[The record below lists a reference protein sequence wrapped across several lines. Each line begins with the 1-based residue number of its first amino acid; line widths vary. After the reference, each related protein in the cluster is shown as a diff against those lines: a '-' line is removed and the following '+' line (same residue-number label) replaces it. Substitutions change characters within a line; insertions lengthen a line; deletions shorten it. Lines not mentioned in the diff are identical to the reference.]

1 MQSGEH
7 LSRSVPEAGIFSLCC
22 VLIAFAA
29 TSAIGQVPQRAV
41 DAPGG
46 LDSRTISPEQQA
58 LNGLPHYRPQEQVSG
73 TIRLWGHGAPV
84 LDFMGMLVK
93 SWEEGFQKYQPGV
106 KFEYDMYGTASAMGA
121 LYAGKG
127 DIAILGQEI
136 YPFEMAAFEQVKH
149 YPPLGIEIATG
160 SVDVRNFDFAISV
173 FVNKSNPLSQ
183 ITVDQIDKVFAW
195 HEGGKTANI
204 ETWGQLGLK
213 GEWADKPIHLYGWYE
228 SDIFS
233 TFVEN
238 AALDGSH
245 QWRCGMKQYAH
256 IHRPDG
262 TIYDSGQQ
270 ILDDL
275 SNDPYGMALSNVR
288 YLNERDAAKPLALAR
303 TSAGPYY
310 AATKE
315 TLINRQ
321 YPLGRIIPA
330 EIDRVP
336 GQPVDPKVKEFLRYI
351 LSREGQ
357 EDNPPAPR
365 PCPCRC
371 PWRVART
378 SPQTSS
384 NSATRRTPASSP
396 ADHRPGSWPRRSS
409 CCRRECA

>member
-1 MQSGEH
+1 MRFENLMTTCDCRPTNPACFLTRILCFAFILSGFVPAFGQTAQSVVASSGNPTTQA
-7 LSRSVPEAGIFSLCC
+7 L
-22 VLIAFAA
+22 
-29 TSAIGQVPQRAV
+29 
-41 DAPGG
+41 
-46 LDSRTISPEQQA
+46 SPEQRA
-58 LNGLPHYRPQEQVSG
+58 LDDLPHYRAQEQVFG

-93 SWEEGFQKYQPGV
+93 SWEEGFQKVQPGV

-121 LYAGKG
+121 LYADKG

-136 YPFEMAAFEQVKH
+136 YPFETTAFEQVKR

-160 SVDVRNFDFAISV
+160 SVDVRNFDFAIGV
-173 FVNKSNPLSQ
+173 FVNKKNPLSQ
-183 ITVDQIDKVFAW
+183 MTVDQIDKIFAW
-195 HEGGKTANI
+195 HEGGKAANI
-204 ETWGQLGLK
+204 ETWGQLGLT

-233 TFVEN
+233 TFVEH
-238 AALDGSH
+238 AALNGSH
-245 QWRCGMKQYAH
+245 QWRCRMKQYAH
-256 IHRPDG
+256 IHLPDG

-288 YLNERDAAKPLALAR
+288 YLNERDAVKPLTLGR
-303 TSAGPYY
+303 TDAGPFY

-315 TLINRQ
+315 TLINRE

-336 GQPVDPKVKEFLRYI
+336 GQPVDPKVREFLRYI

-357 EDNPPAPR
+357 EDIVRNGKYLPMQPEA
-365 PCPCRC
+365 
-371 PWRVART
+371 AE
-378 SPQTSS
+378 
-384 NSATRRTPASSP
+384 
-396 ADHRPGSWPRRSS
+396 
-409 CCRRECA
+409 RERKKLD

>member
-1 MQSGEH
+1 MRHENLMLTSACRSTDSACFAAVILFLLMGAGTALGQTAQGAVG
-7 LSRSVPEAGIFSLCC
+7 LSRNAQAL
-22 VLIAFAA
+22 
-29 TSAIGQVPQRAV
+29 
-41 DAPGG
+41 
-46 LDSRTISPEQQA
+46 SPEQRA
-58 LNGLPHYRPQEQVSG
+58 LDGLPHYQPRGQVSG

-93 SWEEGFQKYQPGV
+93 SWEEGFQKVQPGV

-136 YPFEMAAFEQVKH
+136 YPFETTAFEQMKH

-160 SVDVRNFDFAISV
+160 SVDVRNFDFAIGV
-173 FVNKSNPLSQ
+173 FVNKKNPLSQ
-183 ITVDQIDKVFAW
+183 MTVDQIDKAFAW
-195 HEGGKTANI
+195 HEGGNAANI
-204 ETWGQLGLK
+204 ETWGQLGLT

-233 TFVEN
+233 TFVEQ
-238 AALDGSH
+238 AALHGSH

-256 IHRPDG
+256 IHQPDG

-275 SNDPYGMALSNVR
+275 SNDPYGLALSNVR
-288 YLNERDAAKPLALAR
+288 YLNQRDAVKPLALGR
-303 TSAGPYY
+303 TDAGPFY

-315 TLINRQ
+315 TLINRE

-336 GQPVDPKVKEFLRYI
+336 GEPVDPKVREFLRYI

-357 EDNPPAPR
+357 EDIVRNGKYLPMQPEA
-365 PCPCRC
+365 
-371 PWRVART
+371 AE
-378 SPQTSS
+378 
-384 NSATRRTPASSP
+384 
-396 ADHRPGSWPRRSS
+396 
-409 CCRRECA
+409 RERKKLD

>member
-1 MQSGEH
+1 M
-7 LSRSVPEAGIFSLCC
+7 RSCNRRSTNPVYFVVPFLFGTFVSLGAISA
-22 VLIAFAA
+22 LGQ
-29 TSAIGQVPQRAV
+29 TSQPLVAPPRDPSAQAV
-41 DAPGG
+41 
-46 LDSRTISPEQQA
+46 SPEQRA
-58 LNGLPHYRPQEQVSG
+58 LEGLPHYQPQQQVTG

-93 SWEEGFQKYQPGV
+93 SWEEGFQKVQPGV
-106 KFEYDMYGTASAMGA
+106 NFEYDMYGTASAMGA

-127 DIAILGQEI
+127 EIAILGQEI
-136 YPFEMAAFEQVKH
+136 YPFEVTAFEQAKH

-160 SVDVRNFDFAISV
+160 SVDVRNFDFAIGV
-173 FVNKSNPLSQ
+173 FVNKKNPLSHM
-183 ITVDQIDKVFAW
+183 TMDQIDKVFAW
-195 HEGGKTANI
+195 HEGGAATNI

-238 AALDGSH
+238 AALHGSH
-245 QWRCGMKQYAH
+245 RWRCGMKQYAH

-275 SNDPYGMALSNVR
+275 SNDPYGIALSNVR
-288 YLNERDAAKPLALAR
+288 YLNEHDATKPLALGRAA
-303 TSAGPYY
+303 AGPFY
-310 AATKE
+310 AATKQ

-357 EDNPPAPR
+357 EDIVRNGKYLPMQPEA
-365 PCPCRC
+365 
-371 PWRVART
+371 AE
-378 SPQTSS
+378 
-384 NSATRRTPASSP
+384 
-396 ADHRPGSWPRRSS
+396 
-409 CCRRECA
+409 RERKKLD

>member
-1 MQSGEH
+1 MRAAGH
-7 LSRSVPEAGIFSLCC
+7 LSRSAPDAVIIIICC
-22 VLIAFAA
+22 AFIALAA
-29 TSAIGQVPQRAV
+29 AAAIGQISGRPV
-41 DAPGG
+41 DAPSST
-46 LDSRTISPEQQA
+46 DSKTISPEQQA
-58 LNGLPHYRPQEQVSG
+58 LNGLPHYQPQEQVFG

-93 SWEEGFQKYQPGV
+93 SWEEGFQKVQPGV
-106 KFEYDMYGTASAMGA
+106 RFEYDMYGTASAMGA

-136 YPFEMAAFEQVKH
+136 YPFETTAFEQVKH
-149 YPPLGIEIATG
+149 YTPLGIEIATG
-160 SVDVRNFDFAISV
+160 SVDVRNFDFAIGV
-173 FVNKSNPLSQ
+173 FVNKKNPLSQ
-183 ITVDQIDKVFAW
+183 MTVDQIDKVFAW
-195 HEGGKTANI
+195 HEGGKPANI

-238 AALDGSH
+238 AALNGSH

-288 YLNERDAAKPLALAR
+288 YLNERDAVKPLALAH

-330 EIDRVP
+330 EIDRAP

-357 EDNPPAPR
+357 EDIVRNGKYLPMQPEA
-365 PCPCRC
+365 
-371 PWRVART
+371 AK
-378 SPQTSS
+378 
-384 NSATRRTPASSP
+384 
-396 ADHRPGSWPRRSS
+396 
-409 CCRRECA
+409 RELEKLN